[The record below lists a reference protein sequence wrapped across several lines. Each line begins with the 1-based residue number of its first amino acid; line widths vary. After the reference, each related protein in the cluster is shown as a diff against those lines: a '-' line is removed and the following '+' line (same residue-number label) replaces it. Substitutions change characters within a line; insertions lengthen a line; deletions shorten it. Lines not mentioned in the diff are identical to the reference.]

1 MAEEESLS
9 DEFEE
14 YEAGLE
20 QLKQTSKKTTAR
32 QGAIRSFLLAKFPN
46 ININAKVGAQA
57 PVDDVDEEDD
67 QAEVELKRQEEF
79 LKRDRFLDDVHSS
92 INEFNQR

>member
-1 MAEEESLS
+1 MVEEESLS

-20 QLKQTSKKTTAR
+20 QLKQTTKKTTAR

-46 ININAKVGAQA
+46 ININAKVGVQA
-57 PVDDVDEEDD
+57 PVEDVDEEDE
-67 QAEVELKRQEEF
+67 QTEAELKRQEEF
-79 LKRDRFLDDVHSS
+79 LKRDRFLDEVHSS
-92 INEFNQR
+92 INEFNKR

>member
-1 MAEEESLS
+1 MVEDECWS

-20 QLKQTSKKTTAR
+20 QLKQTTKKATAR

-46 ININAKVGAQA
+46 INIQTKASPPA
-57 PVDDVDEEDD
+57 PVDDEDEEDD
-67 QAEVELKRQEEF
+67 QTEAELKRQEEF
-79 LKRDRFLDDVHSS
+79 LKRDRFLDEVHSS